1 MHVHSILK
9 DAWYTQ
15 RAPPALQYTQLR
27 ARLVCHATHSAASD
41 ACCKDSGTT
50 QLQHM
55 LYDSDITA
63 EHMIGSIHTGH
74 KAGCLQHCNAQLRA
88 VPVCYAKLSADPYA
102 CCKIQAQHS
111 FSTCSDSENTA
122 CTACI
127 YTQATKQGVSS
138 TAMHS

>member
-1 MHVHSILK
+1 MHSMHL
-9 DAWYTQ
+9 
-15 RAPPALQYTQLR
+15 
-27 ARLVCHATHSAASD
+27 
-41 ACCKDSGTT
+41 
-50 QLQHM
+50 
-55 LYDSDITA
+55 
-63 EHMIGSIHTGH
+63 HTGH

-88 VPVCYAKLSADPYA
+88 MPVCHAKHSAVSYA

-138 TAMHS
+138 TMHRTMPAGTAHKSRVSPALQCTTENYACLPCQAFYCLTCLLQDSGTAQLQHMQ